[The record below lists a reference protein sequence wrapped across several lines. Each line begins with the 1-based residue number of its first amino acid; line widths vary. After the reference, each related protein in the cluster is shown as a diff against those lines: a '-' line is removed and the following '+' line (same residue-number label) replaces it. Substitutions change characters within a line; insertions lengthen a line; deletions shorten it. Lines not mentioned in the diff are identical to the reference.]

1 MYAKMNIDKQFIQAI
16 YNSINNKINQSAVQM
31 GSKSVGVQTQVSLL
45 HMRLADLDLHACNGI
60 YLQLDHELSNRDFLN
75 EKASE
80 TNLPNLFIVGR
91 PVFFINKVNL

>member
-1 MYAKMNIDKQFIQAI
+1 MYAKVNIDKQFIQAI
-16 YNSINNKINQSAVQM
+16 YNSIYNKINQSAVQM

-45 HMRLADLDLHACNGI
+45 HMRLADLGLHACTGI
-60 YLQLDHELSNRDFLN
+60 YLQLDHELFNRDFLN

-91 PVFFINKVNL
+91 PVFFINNVNL

>member
-1 MYAKMNIDKQFIQAI
+1 MNIDTQFIQAI
-16 YNSINNKINQSAVQM
+16 YIIVLTIKSINQPYRW

-45 HMRLADLDLHACNGI
+45 HMRLADLGLHACTRI
-60 YLQLDHELSNRDFLN
+60 YLHIDHELFNRDCLN

-91 PVFFINKVNL
+91 PVFFINNVNL

>member
-1 MYAKMNIDKQFIQAI
+1 MHMLNCAFAFSRGIKRQILPL
-16 YNSINNKINQSAVQM
+16 KINQSAVQM

-45 HMRLADLDLHACNGI
+45 HMRLADLGLHACTGI
-60 YLQLDHELSNRDFLN
+60 YLQLDQELFNRDFLN

-91 PVFFINKVNL
+91 PVFFNNNVNL